1 MEGSTRS
8 RAHRDR
14 EPWTDPRTHD
24 AERFLWGADTMAR
37 YSKELSSEAFGT
49 DLAPRTAS
57 PPNSARLRT
66 SNCGGLTGTASHL
79 GHTAPV
85 RPDWKEQQERSSTP
99 GFPPLLAHFPRGSD
113 RARHSERGPRH
124 AYNGRVH
131 TITSSSWSR
140 TMDGS
145 THSRRRGTI
154 PLGSSYNN
162 TTIYSVLLINRL
174 WRIKRTRTRVTSP
187 PQAT

>member
-1 MEGSTRS
+1 MIANHGRIHALTTRNDS
-8 RAHRDR
+8 SGEQTQWHDILKNYRRRRSARISHLER
-14 EPWTDPRTHD
+14 PRPPPIRHGF
-24 AERFLWGADTMAR
+24 APRIAGGADR
-37 YSKELSSEAFGT
+37 HGF
-49 DLAPRTAS
+49 APRSHCSS
-57 PPNSARLRT
+57 PP
-66 SNCGGLTGTASHL
+66 GLEGTTGTV
-79 GHTAPV
+79 TY
-85 RPDWKEQQERSSTP
+85 P

-124 AYNGRVH
+124 ANNGRVH

-154 PLGSSYNN
+154 PLGSSYNT